1 MITEEELERVNQIN
15 KELHDIECILNVT
28 ISKVSNFNIDI
39 RGGYEN
45 HNIPKNIQSRLNN
58 VIKSELNIYKKELT
72 EEYNKIIE
80 PK

>member
-28 ISKVSNFNIDI
+28 ISKVSNFNTDI
-39 RGGYEN
+39 IGGYEN

-58 VIKSELNIYKKELT
+58 VIKSELNIYKKELS